1 MHDLTRLLRRAFAQ
15 LLLLSAW
22 LGSPTW
28 AALDATSLTDDHSI
42 NTPTAWWVYGNQTP
56 QALRDRIEQHDARIA
71 GLDVESV
78 TASGEPRFAAR
89 LVRNQGAY
97 RAAAWWWYHDQT
109 PEQITAHLNA
119 NTARLI
125 EVKRYDRGGG
135 QIRYAVVMVSN
146 QGSAARTWSYL
157 LGATRAQLAAHMRT
171 TNARPIDLDGYGEG
185 STRRYNAVFVSNTG
199 ADARAFDW
207 DVDVPLT
214 EVQARLAGFGGRL
227 VKFGRSG
234 DRCSF
239 VQVRNTAAD
248 NSAWWH
254 RLDFATMK
262 ELENYSRQMGA
273 RPIDV
278 ASRLAGLSRRYD
290 AVFIDNAN
298 AEERRMRPHFAR
310 FVDAQG
316 SPRGIFGAYLKRV
329 DGPVLINLNGERPA
343 EVASAFKVVH
353 LLHAMR
359 QVMRGLDQLSAA
371 DFKYY
376 NYYYDTDN
384 EQKDRCPIPSQE
396 NAMVASTITL
406 REGLQ
411 WMMADSDN
419 RTTRGVVLRYGGGFE
434 PFNATAA
441 RAGLDDTTLRHNL
454 GCAYRDPSNDW
465 TYSPQALR
473 NLTTLR
479 DLASVYEGVQT
490 ARLLGNAQDARADFL
505 TLANYRTT
513 AGDELR
519 TLVFQEAFMS
529 GKLRIAQRFIDNIRT
544 WGKGGKYGTCLGDP
558 ANMTECGQGV
568 QVYSYAGMIE
578 LPFVLGDIIDR
589 RRYVHGALVSDVPKP
604 SDDDGATAKADKAA
618 YNNARY
624 EMLRGVIREALA
636 TW

>member
-1 MHDLTRLLRRAFAQ
+1 MHDPIRPLRRAGA
-15 LLLLSAW
+15 LLLLLCAGLW
-22 LGSPTW
+22 SPAW

-56 QALRDRIEQHDARIA
+56 QALLEKLAQHDARIA

-78 TASGEPRFAAR
+78 SASGEPRFAVR
-89 LVRNQGAY
+89 LVHNQGAY

-125 EVKRYDRGGG
+125 EIKRYDRGGG

-157 LGATRAQLAAHMRT
+157 LGATRAQLAAHMRSR
-171 TNARPIDLDGYGEG
+171 NVRPIDLDAYGEG
-185 STRRYNAVFVSNTG
+185 RARRYNAVFVDNSG

-254 RLDFATMK
+254 RLDFASMQD
-262 ELENYSRQMGA
+262 LEHYGLQMGA

-278 ASRLAGLSRRYD
+278 ASRLAGLARRYD

-310 FVDAQG
+310 FIDGQG
-316 SPRGIFGAYLKRV
+316 SPRGIFSAYLKRV
-329 DGPVLINLNGERPA
+329 DGPVLINLNGERQA

-359 QVMRGLDQLSAA
+359 QVMRGLDQLGAA
-371 DFKYY
+371 DFKFY
-376 NYYYDTDN
+376 NYHYDTRND
-384 EQKDRCPIPSQE
+384 QPDRCPIPSQE
-396 NAMVASTITL
+396 QANVAYTITL
-406 REGLQ
+406 REGLER
-411 WMMADSDN
+411 MMGDSDN

-434 PFNATAA
+434 PINTTAA
-441 RAGLDDTTLRHNL
+441 RVGLDDTTLRHNI
-454 GCAYRDPSNDW
+454 GCAYRDPSKDW
-465 TYSPQALR
+465 TYSPQTLR
-473 NLTTLR
+473 NFTTLH

-490 ARLLGNAQDARADFL
+490 ARMLGNAHGARDDFL
-505 TLANYRTT
+505 TLANYRTK
-513 AGDELR
+513 AGNELR
-519 TLVFQEAFMS
+519 TLVFQEAIRM
-529 GKLRIAQRFIDNIRT
+529 GKLAIAQRFIDNIRT

-558 ANMTECGQGV
+558 ADMTQCGQGV

-578 LPFVLGDIIDR
+578 LPFVLGDIIER
-589 RRYVHGALVSDVPKP
+589 RRYVHGALVSDVPMP
-604 SDDDGATAKADKAA
+604 SDDNGATAKADKAA

-624 EMLRGVIREALA
+624 ETLRGVIREALA
-636 TW
+636 SW